1 MFWGTKLI
9 WHKFTMDKEATPQED
24 GLDIILWNHILK
36 LPRHLS
42 IFCRIKRYI
51 LYLISDFITK
61 LEYLIWDWFCT
72 ACHIVTAAMNPL
84 NSTSLDLA
92 RLRCYLKDGYQK
104 PEKIVHFFHNA
115 LKIRSD
121 SRFRT
126 KLKSSI
132 NLSET
137 KRLSNKDAFLKS
149 LE

>member
-1 MFWGTKLI
+1 MILGAKTGTAQIHDGQGSILHWKMDWTLVSETIFWN
-9 WHKFTMDKEATPQED
+9 P
-24 GLDIILWNHILK
+24 LDIYHFFVESNDTFNHKI
-36 LPRHLS
+36 R
-42 IFCRIKRYI
+42 IF
-51 LYLISDFITK
+51 
-61 LEYLIWDWFCT
+61 WDWFCT
-72 ACHIVTAAMNPL
+72 ACHIVSAAMNPL

-132 NLSET
+132 NLSKT
-137 KRLSNKDAFLKS
+137 KRLSNKDPFFYNS